1 MSQVPLRKHIC
12 TLSAVRINTQLFS
25 LSQGVVIRRDDL
37 ADPIQIRSIYIFLRL
52 RDGHLFSLEGF
63 PESLSRK
70 KSSKKTN
77 SIFIL
82 IAAYRQENK
91 QGKSEKVIW

>member
-25 LSQGVVIRRDDL
+25 LSQGAVTGRGDMM
-37 ADPIQIRSIYIFLRL
+37 DPIQVCSAYIFLRL
-52 RDGHLFSLEGF
+52 RDGHLSRLDAF
-63 PESLSRK
+63 PESLIRR
-70 KSSKKTN
+70 KSSNKTN

-82 IAAYRQENK
+82 LPAHRQENK
-91 QGKSEKVIW
+91 QEKKEKLIW